1 MKKLKNCKLFIFAT
15 ATFLLFFVFYAC
27 QKEYTKDYFVKFPVF
42 SLKLE
47 DVITDY
53 NQKAVFVSNLESDTM
68 VNLIKNLNPK
78 PVWTSSLRRK
88 KGNLDFIETPLTL
101 DKILLR
107 ENFDDVNHGNRRT
120 PTANDIWQ
128 YLRLISLKNS
138 NGQIES
144 KYVILSPEANY
155 KKNDEEA
162 IQAMTFGRPL
172 KDFTGRELCYNLDG
186 SFYKGWEY
194 HKGEIKAEIKVSNA
208 NRLSGLQTREVLYLD
223 CSPIWQ
229 SVCSANYGCNYSI
242 IGQDCVTITPSGGST
257 TSSDPFSMYF
267 GFTSSGSSS
276 GGSSSFDG
284 MSTAIVGKCVTPE
297 IPLCTGSIKVDNL
310 NGSANILMKDVNI
323 GVRDVNG
330 I

>member
-1 MKKLKNCKLFIFAT
+1 MKKFKNRKRFISAT
-15 ATFLLFFVFYAC
+15 TTFLLLFAFYAC
-27 QKEYTKDYFVKFPVF
+27 HKEYIKDNSVTVSVF

-53 NQKAVFVSNLESDTM
+53 NQKAVFLNNLESDTM
-68 VNLIKNLNPK
+68 FSLIKNLNPK

-107 ENFDDVNHGNRRT
+107 ENFDNVNHGNRRT

-138 NGQIES
+138 AGQIES

-194 HKGEIKAEIKVSNA
+194 DKGNIKAEIKASNID
-208 NRLSGLQTREVLYLD
+208 RLSGLQTRELLYLD

-229 SVCSANYGCNYSI
+229 SVCSANYGCTYSI
-242 IGQDCVTITPSGGST
+242 IGQDCVTITASGGST

-267 GFTSSGSSS
+267 GFTSGGSSS
-276 GGSSSFDG
+276 GGSSAFDG
-284 MSTAIVGKCVTPE
+284 MPTAIVGKCVTPE
-297 IPLCTGSIKVDNL
+297 IPLCPGSIIVNNL
-310 NGSANILMKDVNI
+310 NGTAYINMKDVNI
-323 GVRDVNG
+323 
-330 I
+330 